1 MVYVTHELPEALR
14 LADRIVELTPE
25 HTVQELD
32 LSDRATIVREWVA
45 RSVGDLDQRM

>member
-25 HTVQELD
+25 HTLRELD
-32 LSDRATIVREWVA
+32 LSDREALAREWVA
-45 RSVGDLDQRM
+45 RSIGRAR